1 MVQPTE
7 NGQCDH
13 PARSALRGAFRHPLR
28 DPLVRSRRV
37 VVSDVLGKPSTHL
50 PLGEDEDRVQAFA
63 AYAPDEA
70 FAEGVRFRRSN
81 GRLQHPRAAGL
92 GHHVENPVELV
103 VAVAHEKR
111 GRSHHG
117 VALRSCCAVHC
128 VLGYRV
134 TLKCTA
140 DAELLSSS
148 PPSVEWDPT
157 NSSPGAHS

>member
-103 VAVAHEKR
+103 VAVAP
-111 GRSHHG
+111 RSAAARTTASRCG
-117 VALRSCCAVHC
+117 AAALS
-128 VLGYRV
+128 
-134 TLKCTA
+134 TA
-140 DAELLSSS
+140 CWATASR
-148 PPSVEWDPT
+148 
-157 NSSPGAHS
+157 